1 MNDSSA
7 LVERLKGVFVTT
19 VTPFD
24 SNGQI
29 DYDRIAAN
37 TEFLVDAGIRV
48 LVPCGNTGE
57 FTSLSLDE
65 AKRVTA
71 ATVDAA
77 RERAAVI
84 AGVGWSL
91 PMAIELASHAAE
103 SGADGVMTHHP
114 VHTYIDRDGLRRYY
128 DKLIDALDIGLV
140 LYKRGPELTDQLIA
154 ELVANDTVVGVKY
167 AVNDLNAFANL
178 VHDSG
183 ADVAWLC
190 GTAERWAPFFHLA
203 GAAGFSSGLANF
215 APHES
220 LALFDALSIGEWDR
234 AMEIRARLTPFEE
247 IRQGRF
253 QGNNVPA
260 VKEVM
265 RMLGLCESYVRE
277 PLLEL
282 DQATASLAREAV
294 AGWSLH
300 PAALEA

>member
-1 MNDSSA
+1 VNDSSA

-24 SNGQI
+24 SNSRI

-65 AKRVTA
+65 AERVTA

-77 RERAAVI
+77 RGRAAVI

-91 PMAIELASHAAE
+91 PMAIELASHAAD

-114 VHTYIDRDGLRRYY
+114 VHTYIDREGLRRYY
-128 DKLIDALDIGLV
+128 DELIDALDIGLV

-154 ELVANDTVVGVKY
+154 ELVASDTVIGVKY

-183 ADVAWLC
+183 AHVAWLC

-220 LALFDALSIGEWDR
+220 LALFDALSVGEWDR

-265 RMLGLCESYVRE
+265 RMLGLCEPYVRE
-277 PLLEL
+277 PLLEP
-282 DQATASLAREAV
+282 DQATASLARKAV